1 MPLAKNTNV
10 VVVPA
15 KSQLQETN
23 DIKPIDLSLETPNN
37 SIMLILLVVIMV
49 LALAGYFFY
58 RKFRKKDNQLPV
70 IIIPPHLRAKQRIEQ
85 AKRLLGDPRQFCF
98 EISDALRIYLEER
111 FSLRAP
117 ERTTDEFLLDLQKT
131 SHLSP
136 EQKRMLA
143 DFLTRC
149 DLVKFARYE
158 PTEEDLISLQDSA
171 LNLIDETAQYGE
183 NVDAMKVAV

>member
-23 DIKPIDLSLETPNN
+23 DIKPINTSLETLNN
-37 SIMLILLVVIMV
+37 YTMLILLAG
-49 LALAGYFFY
+49 LLAALAGYFLY
-58 RKFRKKDNQLPV
+58 RKFSKKDKQLPV

-85 AKRLLGDPRQFCF
+85 AKRLIGDPRQFCF

-136 EQKRMLA
+136 EQKILLA

-158 PTEEDLISLQDSA
+158 PTEEDLLSLLDSA
-171 LNLIDETAQYGE
+171 LKLIDETAQYGE
-183 NVDAMKVAV
+183 NVASTKVAV